1 MKATSASLAAVVL
14 VAIGIAHTRADE
26 TAARHISIDAT
37 VTVGALRPL
46 SGVQAADA
54 EGTALYR
61 SARID
66 LVRISDV
73 AGAADIDA
81 IFPDMGA
88 DAENPKSYNFAP
100 TDRLVASIKAAG
112 AEPLYR
118 IGRSAGGGANPP
130 ADLDKWAQIV
140 RHVVLHYNAAW
151 NKGFRYGIR
160 YWEVWSA
167 PDSTLFWNGTPEE
180 YYALYAK
187 TAQAI
192 QAADASALVG
202 GPAISKPLIAGAY
215 RERFMDFVRLNRLPL
230 DFFSWHFYA
239 VDSNDPYLFVTIAR
253 QLRTILDAHGFGS
266 TKNVLDQWN
275 ADPADPDLSKA
286 ALASFA
292 ASSLI
297 YMLGGPID
305 AQTYHR
311 DAQTYHRA
319 EAAAR
324 TVGGLGGEVNSAL
337 GAFGALKGTPVL
349 IRTDGGDDA
358 GFAVVAGRSKDGRII
373 QVLIGNYQIA
383 SKYLRPRDNWDTTL
397 PERRALQYHDNGGY
411 VATISVPAGKYQVK
425 RYRISDSSNFALAEQ
440 SMETGPNIRLQAAM
454 PPPAVELIVIAAK

>member
-14 VAIGIAHTRADE
+14 VAIGTAHTKADE
-26 TAARHISIDAT
+26 TARHISIDAT

-46 SGVQAADA
+46 SGVQAQAADA
-54 EGTALYR
+54 EATALYR
-61 SARID
+61 RARID
-66 LVRISDV
+66 LVRISDA

-88 DAENPKSYNFAP
+88 DVENPKSYDFAP

-112 AEPLYR
+112 AEPLFR
-118 IGRSAGGGANPP
+118 IGQSANRGANPP
-130 ADLDKWAQIV
+130 ADLDKWTQIV

-160 YWEVWSA
+160 YWEVWNA

-180 YYALYAK
+180 YYFLYAK

-192 QAADASALVG
+192 QAADAAALVG

-215 RERFMDFVRLNRLPL
+215 RERFMDFVRSNRLPL

-275 ADPADPDLSKA
+275 ADPADQDLSKA
-286 ALASFA
+286 ARASFA

-297 YMLGGPID
+297 YMLGGPVD

-311 DAQTYHRA
+311 TD
-319 EAAAR
+319 AAAR

-337 GAFGALKGTPVL
+337 GAFGALKSTPVL
-349 IRTDGGDDA
+349 IRTDGGDEA
-358 GFAVVAGRSKDGRII
+358 GFAVVAGRSPDRRLI
-373 QVLIGNYQIA
+373 QILISNYQIA

-397 PERRALQYHDNGGY
+397 PERRVLQYRDNGGY
-411 VATISVPAGKYQVK
+411 DAMISVPAGKYQVK
-425 RYRISDSSNFALAEQ
+425 RYRIGDSSNFALAEQ
-440 SMETGPNIRLQAAM
+440 SVELGPTIRLQATM
-454 PPPAVELIVIAAK
+454 SPPAVELIVISAK

>member
-14 VAIGIAHTRADE
+14 VAIGTAPAGAEE
-26 TAARHISIDAT
+26 TAVRHISVDAT

-61 SARID
+61 TARMD
-66 LVRISDV
+66 LVRVSDV

-88 DAENPKSYNFAP
+88 DVENPKSYNFAP
-100 TDRLVASIKAAG
+100 TDRLVASIKTAG
-112 AEPLYR
+112 AEPLLR
-118 IGRSAGGGANPP
+118 IGQSAKGGANPP
-130 ADLDKWAQIV
+130 ADLDKWVQIV

-160 YWEVWSA
+160 YWEIWNA

-180 YYALYAK
+180 YYVLYAR

-192 QAADASALVG
+192 QTADAAALVG

-215 RERFMDFVRLNRLPL
+215 REKFLDFVRLNRLPL

-253 QLRTILDAHGFGS
+253 QLRTMLDAHGFGS

-275 ADPADPDLSKA
+275 ADPADQDLTRA
-286 ALASFA
+286 ARAAFA

-311 DAQTYHRA
+311 AD
-319 EAAAR
+319 AAAR
-324 TVGGLGGEVNSAL
+324 TVGASADEVSSAL
-337 GAFGALKGTPVL
+337 GAFGTLKSTPVL
-349 IRTDGGDDA
+349 IRNDGGDDA
-358 GFAVVAGRSKDGRII
+358 GFAIVAGRSKDGRIV
-373 QVLIGNYQIA
+373 QVLISNYQIA
-383 SKYLRPRDNWDTTL
+383 SKYLHPRDNWDTTL

-411 VATISVPAGKYQVK
+411 DATITVPTAGKYQVK
-425 RYRISDSSNFALAEQ
+425 RYRISDSSNFALTEQ
-440 SMETGPNIRLQAAM
+440 SVESGPTIRVQATM
-454 PPPAVELIVIAAK
+454 PPPAVELIVISAK